1 MRRSFFF
8 CLLILLSAFAVPVYG
23 DSTIRDIDIVVDLYY
38 DGSARIT
45 ERWDVSATSGTE
57 WYLVKGNL
65 GDIVISNLSVT
76 DETGR
81 KFINEGKWDIDRSIS
96 EKAGRCGIVSKGKD
110 YNEIC
115 WGIGSYGDHVFTV
128 TYSMS
133 NFVKSMNDYD
143 AFNFQFISDELSAN
157 PRHAKV
163 TIRYDEEFNYESTKI
178 AGFGFYGDINIVDGD
193 IVAESSQS
201 FTRES
206 SVIVLARFNKGIF
219 EPTSVIKK
227 DFSSMEKKALK
238 GSDYKYDN
246 GIDFG
251 LILFFIAMFF
261 MFVLPV
267 TLAIITN
274 SKWYR
279 QKKVLGAKPKDI
291 NWSRDIPF
299 KGDLYS
305 TYYTLKESGNL
316 KPQNTIIAA
325 LILRWFQKGIISIQ
339 EVSTRSKNKKSV
351 ITFNDEKATQIED
364 SVARKLYDIMKTAS
378 GADVILQNSE
388 FRSWAEAHYD
398 EVFDWLEQVE
408 TEGKKRLGDMGAI
421 DKGGRFG
428 GKIVYTEYGKGMA
441 REMIGFKKYLMD
453 FSLIN
458 ERQAVYVD
466 LWDDYLVFAALFGI
480 ADQVAKDLKGL
491 YPSYFTKFEENG
503 ANLGNMVIIS
513 DNMSSNF
520 YRGAHTG
527 RTEAMSSHS
536 SSWGGGGSTSFGGG
550 GGFSGGGSGGGSR

>member
-1 MRRSFFF
+1 MY
-8 CLLILLSAFAVPVYG
+8 A
-23 DSTIRDIDIVVDLYY
+23 
-38 DGSARIT
+38 
-45 ERWDVSATSGTE
+45 
-57 WYLVKGNL
+57 
-65 GDIVISNLSVT
+65 
-76 DETGR
+76 
-81 KFINEGKWDIDRSIS
+81 
-96 EKAGRCGIVSKGKD
+96 
-110 YNEIC
+110 
-115 WGIGSYGDHVFTV
+115 
-128 TYSMS
+128 
-133 NFVKSMNDYD
+133 
-143 AFNFQFISDELSAN
+143 
-157 PRHAKV
+157 
-163 TIRYDEEFNYESTKI
+163 
-178 AGFGFYGDINIVDGD
+178 
-193 IVAESSQS
+193 
-201 FTRES
+201 
-206 SVIVLARFNKGIF
+206 
-219 EPTSVIKK
+219 
-227 DFSSMEKKALK
+227 
-238 GSDYKYDN
+238 
-246 GIDFG
+246 
-251 LILFFIAMFF
+251 
-261 MFVLPV
+261 
-267 TLAIITN
+267 
-274 SKWYR
+274 
-279 QKKVLGAKPKDI
+279 
-291 NWSRDIPF
+291 
-299 KGDLYS
+299 
-305 TYYTLKESGNL
+305 TYYTLKECGHL

-339 EVSTRSKNKKSV
+339 EVPTRIKSKKSV
-351 ITFNDEKATQIED
+351 ITFNDEKATQIQD

-388 FRSWAEAHYD
+388 FRTWAEAHYE
-398 EVFDWLEQVE
+398 EVFDWLEEVE

-428 GKIVYTEYGKGMA
+428 GKLVYTEYGKGMA

-466 LWDDYLVFAALFGI
+466 LWDDYLVFAAIFGI